1 MKNKSNS
8 IKEPILFT
16 IITRLF
22 AFPFFSG
29 IALVGAII
37 MWAKWVINFVKYGGE
52 SIAYTDR
59 MNRKTIQDVFE
70 KLTEQ
75 HNKYY

>member
-1 MKNKSNS
+1 MKNKSNI

-22 AFPFFSG
+22 AFPFFFG
-29 IALVGAII
+29 IALVGAIT

-52 SIAYTDR
+52 SIAYTDK
-59 MNRKTIQDVFE
+59 MNQKTIQDVFE